1 MSVGSIDGGTSR
13 GVFVFNLTV
22 QDIPISTWPIQVSRE
37 STNAVI
43 SLVQILRVGVGVIC
57 LLYTSISTTPN
68 DTFTLPGDPHQATTR
83 QLELTRLL
91 TGLADEKRRY
101 SGA

>member
-1 MSVGSIDGGTSR
+1 VADSSFSGTAA
-13 GVFVFNLTV
+13 
-22 QDIPISTWPIQVSRE
+22 
-37 STNAVI
+37 NAAI
-43 SLVQILRVGVGVIC
+43 SLVQVSRVRVGVIF
-57 LLYTSISTTPN
+57 LLYNSMSTTPN

-83 QLELTRLL
+83 QLELTRPL